1 MHNIETLDK
10 LLKDEFSAIETYQ
23 QALDKLRENAVRVS
37 EYLIPIYDNH
47 KDAFSS
53 LQAKSV
59 SWEKLLRRTLEP
71 WEVR

>member
-10 LLKDEFSAIETYQ
+10 FLQDEFSAMETYQ
-23 QALDKLRENAVRVS
+23 QALDKLLENAVRVS
-37 EYLIPIYDNH
+37 EYLMPIYENH

-53 LQAKSV
+53 LQPKSV
-59 SWEKLLRRTLEP
+59 NWEKLLRRTREP

>member
-1 MHNIETLDK
+1 MHSIETLDK
-10 LLKDEFSAIETYQ
+10 LLKDELSAMETYQ
-23 QALDKLRENAVRVS
+23 QALAKLRENAVWVLD
-37 EYLIPIYDNH
+37 YLIPIYKNH

-59 SWEKLLRRTLEP
+59 SWEKLLRRIREP

>member
-1 MHNIETLDK
+1 MHKIEKLDK
-10 LLKDEFSAIETYQ
+10 LLKNEFSAMETYQ

-37 EYLIPIYDNH
+37 VYLVPIYDNH

-53 LQAKSV
+53 LQAKSGN
-59 SWEKLLRRTLEP
+59 WEKLLRRPREP